1 MATGNCGQV
10 CLNFPCSVRLFT
22 PCSQASADETV
33 QVSLD
38 PDSMTG
44 VKTKIPRPI
53 THPKQVR
60 CILPIG
66 LTDVSEPYLI
76 TGSGDIIRAYDLS
89 TFDEPE
95 MIREVDAHWHDILAL
110 RLWIRRSVGDDG
122 LVRVEPWVV
131 STSLDGTIRKWR
143 LVGMG
148 SVINRR
154 PAQYSLSIHLE
165 LVTPLPP
172 VKPELA
178 EEIPASVADSESF
191 QMTEDE
197 ERELAEL
204 LDGD

>member
-1 MATGNCGQV
+1 
-10 CLNFPCSVRLFT
+10 
-22 PCSQASADETV
+22 
-33 QVSLD
+33 
-38 PDSMTG
+38 MTG